1 MFYVFISKIDMVQ
14 FIFLIAKH
22 RNNFIIIMSSL
33 NFACGCF
40 IYDMVGLFAMSVDCL
55 WYSGGGGGTDSDVH
69 AYMTPVRSAS
79 RSLQISYNAYMGRGA
94 STDV

>member
-22 RNNFIIIMSSL
+22 RNNFIINMSSL

-40 IYDMVGLFAMSVDCL
+40 VYDMVGLLAMSVDCL
-55 WYSGGGGGTDSDVH
+55 WSGQAEGQTLNCMH
-69 AYMTPVRSAS
+69 ACPY
-79 RSLQISYNAYMGRGA
+79 
-94 STDV
+94 